1 MQTAAAKAVARPSG
15 HSHAA
20 YQLMGMLIVSIV
32 PALFWTLIVAG
43 IGGAVGHAPSAMAL
57 MTFGTA
63 VALFCAAVFQS
74 LLARH

>member
-1 MQTAAAKAVARPSG
+1 
-15 HSHAA
+15 
-20 YQLMGMLIVSIV
+20 MGMLVVSIV